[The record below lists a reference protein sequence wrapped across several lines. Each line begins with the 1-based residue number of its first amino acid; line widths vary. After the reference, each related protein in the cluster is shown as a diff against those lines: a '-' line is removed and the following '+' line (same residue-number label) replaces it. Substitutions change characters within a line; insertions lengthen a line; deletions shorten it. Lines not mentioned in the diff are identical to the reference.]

1 METYESAKEE
11 IKRAA
16 DIVELI
22 GRYVQLKKAG
32 LNHIG
37 LCPFHSEKAP
47 SFTVSQSK
55 QMFHCFGCKKG
66 GDVFKFWMEYHKVA
80 FPQALRDLAER
91 YHIAL
96 PEKKITPAQ
105 KRQIELKDLLIKLNE
120 AAAEFYHQIL
130 LNSDKGRPG
139 RDYFRKRSLDGDT
152 ARAFKLGYAPDEWDG
167 LVGYLKNRN
176 MDLEKAAE
184 AGLIIPKKNGGFY
197 DRFRGR
203 VIFPI
208 NNIRGQVT
216 GFGGRVL
223 DDSLPKY
230 LNSPETPVFYKG
242 ELLYGLHSAYEDIR
256 TNERAVIVE
265 GYTDVLALRKHGLK
279 ESVATLGT
287 ALTKGHI
294 RRLKGYA
301 KEAIVVFD
309 SDSAG
314 KTAALKSMP
323 LFMNEGLSS
332 KVMVLPEGEDPDSFV
347 NKRGLDTFLEHLDKS
362 LPMFDFYIDLKSEKM
377 GNGIEGQI
385 NLLEEIIPVL
395 KKLDNESQQL
405 LYVSRLTERTGI
417 SESVIL
423 AEMKKQRASGP
434 GTYDIKSIR
443 NRLSGN
449 KAKRGDDIPLLNL
462 LVHSPD
468 MAIRLINSDCRILL
482 SDPVVIEIFNFV
494 QKTYPGGGDIENKR
508 IQKELE
514 NEEARE
520 RFREAMLSSPI
531 YPGDAVELAVK
542 EFEMRINKIKRTK
555 HINKARKKGD
565 IEVLNQLLRSGDNN
579 LRG

>member
-32 LNHIG
+32 LNHMG

-47 SFTVSQSK
+47 SFTVSQTK

-66 GDVFKFWMEYHKVA
+66 GDVFKFWMEYHKVS

-105 KRQIELKDLLIKLNE
+105 KRQIELKDILIKLNE

-152 ARAFKLGYAPDEWDG
+152 ARAFKLGYAPDEWDS
-167 LVGYLKNRN
+167 LVGFLKNGK
-176 MDLEKAAE
+176 MDLGKAAE

-208 NNIRGQVT
+208 NNIKGQVV

-230 LNSPETPVFYKG
+230 LNSPETPIFYKG
-242 ELLYGLHSAYEDIR
+242 ELLYGLHSAYEAIR
-256 TNERAVIVE
+256 TKERAVIVE
-265 GYTDVLALRKHGLK
+265 GYTDVLALKKHGLN

-287 ALTKGHI
+287 ALTKEHI
-294 RRLKGYA
+294 RRLKGYT
-301 KEAIVVFD
+301 KEAIIVFD

-314 KTAALKSMP
+314 KVAALKSLP

-332 KVMVLPEGEDPDSFV
+332 KVMVLPEGDDPDSFV
-347 NKRGLDTFLEHLDKS
+347 NKRGLDIFLKRLDKS
-362 LPMFDFYIDLKSEKM
+362 LPMFDFYIDLKSAEM
-377 GNGIEGQI
+377 ENGIEGQI
-385 NLLEEIIPVL
+385 SLLEEIVPVL
-395 KKLDNESQQL
+395 KELDNESQRL
-405 LYVSRLTERTGI
+405 LYVSRLSERTGI

-423 AEMKKQRASGP
+423 SEMRKRGASGS
-434 GTYDIKSIR
+434 GISNINGLR
-443 NRLSGN
+443 NRLSDN

-462 LVHSPD
+462 LIHSPD
-468 MAIRLINSDCRILL
+468 MAVRLINSDCRILL
-482 SDPVVIEIFNFV
+482 SDPAVIGIFDFV
-494 QKTYPGGGDIENKR
+494 QRTYSGGGEIENQ
-508 IQKELE
+508 ILQEQLE

-520 RFREAMLSSPI
+520 RYREAMLSSPI
-531 YPGDAVELAVK
+531 YPGEAAELAVK
-542 EFEMRINKIKRTK
+542 EFEMRINKIKRTE

-565 IEVLNQLLRSGDNN
+565 IEVLNQLLRSKDNN
-579 LRG
+579 LS